1 MWPFKKRKDREAMQS
16 ELDALRSE
24 MAAIK
29 ATTFSLV
36 DAGRASEVFGA
47 GGYTSSGQLVT
58 PGRAMRYSAVYGCV
72 LLISGAVSCST
83 LRTYRADGE
92 ARIPAPRHALAK
104 MLRLQ
109 PNRFMTAATF
119 WKFMAE
125 SKLLRGNAYAHII
138 RGRAGSVVALYPLKP
153 GSVEVYYAWEL
164 GLDKKLGVDRNRLF
178 YDVVF
183 DDGTVKIYD
192 QSDILHVPNIGFNGK
207 KGLSTI
213 SAMAES
219 LGLAFGA
226 EQSNA
231 SFFANGM
238 QSKLA
243 LSYPNKMDQE
253 TVDRLREHLAEH
265 YGGAG
270 NHHRPLILTQGGSAT
285 TLSMSAEDAQLLE
298 SRKFSV
304 IDICRFF
311 GVDPVLIGEHEKTS
325 SWGSGVEQMGR
336 FFHTLTMNPHFIAI
350 EQELETKL
358 FGDGHF
364 AEFDETELTRG
375 DTRTRA
381 EYNKAALGSLQQPGW
396 MTVNEIRAT
405 ENLAPVPNG
414 DDLQRPDPSDPSA
427 GQRPEETNEEDV

>member
-1 MWPFKKRKDREAMQS
+1 MWPFKKQTDRAQMQAELEAMR
-16 ELDALRSE
+16 AE
-24 MAAIK
+24 MATIK
-29 ATTFSLV
+29 AESATFSIT

-58 PGRAMRYSAVYGCV
+58 ANRAMRYSAVYGCV
-72 LLISGAVSCST
+72 LLISGAVACST
-83 LRTYRADGE
+83 LRTYRADGD
-92 ARIPAPRHALAK
+92 ARIPAPQHRLAK

-119 WKFMAE
+119 WKFIAE
-125 SKLLRGNAYAHII
+125 SKMLRGNAYAHII
-138 RGRAGSVVALYPLKP
+138 RAKSGDVLALYPLKP
-153 GSVEVYYAWEL
+153 GNVEVYQAWEL
-164 GLDKKLGVDRNRLF
+164 GLDARLGVERNRLF
-178 YDVVF
+178 YDVTH
-183 DDGTVKIYD
+183 DDGTVRIYD
-192 QSDILHVPNIGFNGK
+192 QTDILHIPNIGFNGK
-207 KGLSTI
+207 KGLSTV
-213 SAMAES
+213 SAMAEA

-243 LSYPNKMDQE
+243 VSFPGRPDPE
-253 TVDRLREHLAEH
+253 ATDRLREHIADH
-265 YGGAG
+265 YAGAA
-270 NHHRPLILTQGGSAT
+270 NHHKPLILTQGGSAT

-298 SRKFSV
+298 ARKFSV

-350 EQELETKL
+350 EQELEVKL

-396 MTVNEIRAT
+396 MTVNEVRAT

-414 DDLQRPDPSDPSA
+414 DDLQRPDQSA
-427 GQRPEETNEEDV
+427 DQRQEVTSEQAV